1 MNTESKIKMLYKS
14 DSIFS
19 NNESIKEYDSEL
31 WSSMENESLRQ
42 EEHIELIASENYA
55 STRILEAQGSVL
67 TNKYAEGY
75 PYDIIITENDPAFIL
90 DVLRNLRSGS
100 ALYCWYTHEYQVFEN
115 GLVSNVF
122 ERENV
127 QMFTSSYVDYDDRR
141 VKEFI
146 KKFRDDYGRQPD
158 IYAIEGYDNAKF
170 HLQRLTNDVK
180 FYRGIKKGFDYS
192 NGTSRQ
198 NKFVELRKF
207 EGLRWVKF

>member
-1 MNTESKIKMLYKS
+1 MLVENLAASDYLLVSSDDSWVQNEELGELNT
-14 DSIFS
+14 
-19 NNESIKEYDSEL
+19 
-31 WSSMENESLRQ
+31 Q
-42 EEHIELIASENYA
+42 
-55 STRILEAQGSVL
+55 T
-67 TNKYAEGY
+67 

-198 NKFVELRKF
+198 NKFVELLSLIHISEPTRPY
-207 EGLRWVKF
+207 